1 MAFTARPSQWVR
13 VQQFGVRK
21 QNIGSGLN
29 DCTPEAFYLHFP
41 VIGSIGIA
49 HYQLCGVRKAS
60 LDDQNESSLDS
71 FNSVC
76 SVVWLQL
83 QEEKPAVWNS
93 LQPDVR
99 KPTGVVIAVFIVALP
114 TDSQRSRRPTFFL
127 FTWSICGK
135 DFKSWP
141 IAAGHE
147 PSCWLGNSHCF
158 QKLCR
163 ILTFSFPANQQ
174 CSANRRARCC
184 LLFFFKVTP
193 D

>member
-1 MAFTARPSQWVR
+1 M
-13 VQQFGVRK
+13 GVRK
-21 QNIGSGLN
+21 QKIGSGLN
-29 DCTPEAFYLHFP
+29 YCTPEAFYLHFP
-41 VIGSIGIA
+41 AIGSIGIA
-49 HYQLCGVRKAS
+49 HYQLCRVRKAS
-60 LDDQNESSLDS
+60 HNDQNESSLDS

-76 SVVWLQL
+76 FAVWLQL
-83 QEEKPAVWNS
+83 WEEKPAVWNS

-99 KPTGVVIAVFIVALP
+99 KPKGVVIALFIVALP

-147 PSCWLGNSHCF
+147 PPCWLGNSHCF

-163 ILTFSFPANQQ
+163 ILTSFSFPANQQ
-174 CSANRRARCC
+174 CSASRRARCY
-184 LLFFFKVTP
+184 LLFFFSLFFKVTP
-193 D
+193 E